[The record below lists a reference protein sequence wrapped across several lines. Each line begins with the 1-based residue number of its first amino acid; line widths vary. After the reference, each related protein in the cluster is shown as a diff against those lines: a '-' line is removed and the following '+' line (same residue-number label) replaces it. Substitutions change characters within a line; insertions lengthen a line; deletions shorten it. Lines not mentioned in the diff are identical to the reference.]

1 MLPVR
6 TLRPAEPGCAP
17 AAIFRK
23 VLYPVA
29 VTWMRKRDHNIFAN
43 AASLLICGIL
53 AGIVVAAAA
62 FPAAAIAGLAAKAG
76 SDDFSDLPSVLGV
89 PTPPQISYL
98 YASDGKTLIST
109 FYDENRHDITL
120 ADMPMVIRNAIIA
133 AEDQRFYQ
141 HHGVDLQGVVRAFL
155 SNNAGNDTQGA
166 STLTQQYVRQA
177 ITYSASSA
185 ASGRV
190 RSLGSWLK

>member
-1 MLPVR
+1 
-6 TLRPAEPGCAP
+6 
-17 AAIFRK
+17 
-23 VLYPVA
+23 
-29 VTWMRKRDHNIFAN
+29 MRKRDHNIVAN

-76 SDDFSDLPSVLGV
+76 SDDFAQLPSVLSV
-89 PTPPQISYL
+89 PTPPQISYI

-120 ADMPMVIRNAIIA
+120 AEMPVVIRNAIIA

-141 HHGVDLQGVVRAFL
+141 HHGVDLQGIVRAFV
-155 SNNAGNDTQGA
+155 SNTGGGNDTQGA

-177 ITYSASSA
+177 ITYSATS
-185 ASGRV
+185 
-190 RSLGSWLK
+190 